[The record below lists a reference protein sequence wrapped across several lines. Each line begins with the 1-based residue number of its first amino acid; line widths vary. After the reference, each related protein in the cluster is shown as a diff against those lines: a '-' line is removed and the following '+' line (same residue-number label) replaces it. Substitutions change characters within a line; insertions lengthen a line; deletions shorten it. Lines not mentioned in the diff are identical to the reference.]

1 MLTAT
6 RPASPVPRPRAA
18 TLSSP
23 VRSGWKPDLLVVCV
37 AIYIATAVGRLHE
50 VFPVLGYF
58 KPTLLS
64 AGLALGLYLLDRSR
78 MRAPGRLLSPT
89 ATYVIGLV
97 VWGALTVPGA
107 LNQGAA
113 AHGRHRAAGAH
124 LLRGDGRVR
133 GRRAVPLSAGSGEL
147 ATRTAVLLRR
157 QRSGD
162 AHRDGA
168 SAGHALLP
176 GAPPAGRTRARRHR
190 SRDSRRRC
198 TRKQCR

>member
-6 RPASPVPRPRAA
+6 RPASQYPRRAA
-18 TLSSP
+18 APSSP
-23 VRSGWKPDLLVVCV
+23 TGSGWKPDLLVVCV

-64 AGLALGLYLLDRSR
+64 A
-78 MRAPGRLLSPT
+78 
-89 ATYVIGLV
+89 
-97 VWGALTVPGA
+97 
-107 LNQGAA
+107 

-124 LLRGDGRVR
+124 LLRGNGRVR
-133 GRRAVPLSAGSGEL
+133 RRRAVPLSAGGGEL

-168 SAGHALLP
+168 SAGP
-176 GAPPAGRTRARRHR
+176 EIGRAHV
-190 SRDSRRRC
+190 
-198 TRKQCR
+198 